1 MKPINKSP
9 CNKMNKLKT
18 ILFMGLMC
26 LITKQAFAENI
37 TLKFG
42 SEVDKNELEKIFTA
56 QTVDQF
62 LHLIE
67 SPDLKVIGI
76 PRKTFSQSL
85 ITVPEEYWKNT
96 PENIINHFLDVSSME
111 NGEVLMEKYI
121 PPQTNSLNNEQAWI
135 LIQQDANLEVC
146 RHEFIHYLIDK
157 ERMRIKTKIY
167 SFIKQDFVPNAREL
181 ALIANDY
188 APIVAKILIELEADP
203 KNERKKVNLFNA
215 STPLFLDRLIS
226 PFLILNEE
234 IDIEYFLFTQAERL
248 HTTLPEKAT
257 HMYYLLRSYQKLRNI
272 FIEITRLY
280 TKSIR
285 SIQNIKDPSLVE
297 LLTEPDRVSA
307 IQKLDILL
315 KALPKVIEKIEA
327 SISASLET
335 FKKLRRGD
343 LNFDGEVNPKDRAL
357 LVSALDDTSFQLP
370 TVELLHFDLN
380 EDMKISKEDLAILDH
395 IISDQH

>member
-1 MKPINKSP
+1 
-9 CNKMNKLKT
+9 
-18 ILFMGLMC
+18 
-26 LITKQAFAENI
+26 
-37 TLKFG
+37 
-42 SEVDKNELEKIFTA
+42 
-56 QTVDQF
+56 
-62 LHLIE
+62 
-67 SPDLKVIGI
+67 
-76 PRKTFSQSL
+76 
-85 ITVPEEYWKNT
+85 
-96 PENIINHFLDVSSME
+96 ME
-111 NGEVLMEKYI
+111 NGEVLMGKYI